1 MIIKNF
7 IYKLRD
13 SQKFYLLNFVFILIG
28 LVSSMILTSESI
40 IWGQRLIIFWIGLL
54 VYISVFLGVDPMI
67 KGVGLALLP
76 MGITG
81 VFIQILENVPVIYYN
96 KWLEADTVRGG
107 GPVSLFFY
115 MILFIVLKVFKV
127 EPYML
132 KLAREQQNKS
142 K

>member
-13 SQKFYLLNFVFILIG
+13 SQKFYLLNFVLILIG

-54 VYISVFLGVDPMI
+54 VYVSVFLGVDPMI
-67 KGVGLALLP
+67 KGVGLTLLP
-76 MGITG
+76 MGLTALF
-81 VFIQILENVPVIYYN
+81 VQILEYVPVNFYN
-96 KWLEADTVRGG
+96 KWLEADTVKG

-115 MILFIVLKVFKV
+115 IVLFIVLKVFKV

-132 KLAREQQNKS
+132 MLARKQQNKS